1 MHSLKVRAMN
11 RKRIKT
17 ALTAP
22 IGGREVMTLA
32 EFCKAWGCKDKA
44 YTKKKYG
51 LDKLEMVDGRYYV
64 DDLVEL
70 IVDRSKDNDELSDDE
85 QRESESVS

>member
-1 MHSLKVRAMN
+1 MN
-11 RKRIKT
+11 REKIRT

-44 YTKKKYG
+44 YTKRKYG
-51 LDKLEMVDGRYYV
+51 LDELDTIDGRYFV
-64 DDLVEL
+64 EDLVTAIIRRGL
-70 IVDRSKDNDELSDDE
+70 
-85 QRESESVS
+85 